1 MKKAQAGISG
11 LPEKQQD
18 KFYRERFQIEHAEQ
32 DP

>member
-11 LPEKQQD
+11 LPVKHD
-18 KFYRERFQIEHAEQ
+18 KFHRERFQIEHAEQ